1 MPDVFQV
8 LKADHDEVK
17 VMLSKLEN
25 GPKAGG
31 GGAAGQPAPGLA
43 AAQSPAGTAFPL
55 PPSM

>member
-8 LKADHDEVK
+8 RKADHDEVK

-31 GGAAGQPAPGLA
+31 AGAGQPAPGLA